1 MTQILK
7 WLRYFAHVPP
17 RKILGKVAHAVK
29 SRAISWFP
37 SVLLAPWPVADEYF
51 DDAALAAFAS
61 TYRCMG
67 DRFHD
72 AHLLEQGIFSVK
84 GVAKDFGSI
93 EAIRWDNPFP
103 DEPDKLHW
111 MHDLAFFSFSI
122 RLVEE
127 NPVRGIGIIARLVNT
142 LQRAHP
148 IADGKLHFV
157 WSPIALALRIL
168 GLSAAAS
175 LARAQGCTDV
185 ASFRLI
191 AEHIAYCSALLDSTA
206 ERYLG
211 YNHHVFA
218 AAALAVGACATG
230 NQDKIRKFGN
240 EAASAIMRHVLDDG
254 FWSERSPTYHIHML
268 LLAQCINAMDATS
281 EDIGESLRA
290 TIAKME
296 AALPVVV
303 HADGEIAIFND
314 AAIEDSVPP
323 ASVGWREPSD
333 NRFSAILPQAGYA
346 QLRAADTTVIFD
358 AGVMGPDDVI
368 GHGHGDFLS
377 VEVCWRGTRLLVDP
391 GVASIVGG
399 ELRHR
404 TRSAE
409 YHNGPTFVGL
419 EPAEF
424 FGAWRVGR
432 RGRAGFEP
440 PKIVHSNGGVSVSGW
455 CDGYKHLTGDQ
466 LVMREV
472 RLNSSG
478 AVEIKDTWPTP
489 SAYRRR
495 VTLLIPV
502 AWSLENISENS
513 AQLMRNGEVVNLLV
527 ENAVLGTI
535 CPQLWYPRGPMKPE
549 HATCI
554 VVHPNDGY
562 TESSIRLG

>member
-281 EDIGESLRA
+281 GSIGEGLRA

-303 HADGEIAIFND
+303 HADGEIAVFND
-314 AAIEDSVPP
+314 AAIEDAVSP
-323 ASVGWREPSD
+323 SRVGWHPPNLEYGK
-333 NRFSAILPQAGYA
+333 AILPQTGYA
-346 QLRAADTTVIFD
+346 QLRAAGTTVVFD

-368 GHGHGDFLS
+368 GHGHADFLS
-377 VEVCWRGTRLLVDP
+377 VEICWRGTRLVVDP
-391 GVASIVGG
+391 GVGSISGG
-399 ELRHR
+399 PKRQQ
-404 TRSAE
+404 TRSALL
-409 YHNGPTFVGL
+409 HNGPSFEGL

-432 RGRAGFEP
+432 RGRAGFFTPVHETECP
-440 PKIVHSNGGVSVSGW
+440 PMSVSGW
-455 CDGYKHLTGDQ
+455 CDGYSRYTGGLVRRQVNLDSTGAIEIRDNWPSGPHIPRLNFLIPHEWNIKKLGDDTLVLTLGDQ
-466 LVMREV
+466 QIVF
-472 RLNSSG
+472 S
-478 AVEIKDTWPTP
+478 
-489 SAYRRR
+489 
-495 VTLLIPV
+495 VTCAESMTV
-502 AWSLENISENS
+502 SEAS
-513 AQLMRNGEVVNLLV
+513 
-527 ENAVLGTI
+527 
-535 CPQLWYPRGPMKPE
+535 WYPSGPLKPE
-549 HATCI
+549 RAHLVTI
-554 VVHPNDGY
+554 RVRGY
-562 TESSIRLG
+562 SSTISIREMD